1 MTLES
6 AAQIATIVGAI
17 IAVLVALAAFIKF
30 VSPWIKRKLEGWWNK
45 TRARTEFTLG
55 YKTELVGGKTSSPE
69 YEIGYLFISYETTHK
84 RRWTD
89 WKFRTLHSFYNL
101 NLIDK
106 LPKFESVAR
115 YGWINNLIK
124 FEEEKGKIGKGV
136 DSYIYRNT
144 NALAF
149 YPIKQFAQVPKWA
162 ELPYIEQQT
171 RTYFKSYENRRQ
183 NQRDLLIG
191 TKWVKYED
199 IEIQM
204 ELFIT
209 YMNRNHNR
217 DPLMPESKKIK
228 KLLKKGFKKQFVEG
242 KIGDIISINKK
253 IER

>member
-6 AAQIATIVGAI
+6 AAQIAKIVLALGT
-17 IAVLVALAAFIKF
+17 LAAFLKF
-30 VSPWIKRKLEGWWNK
+30 AIPWIKGKLKSWLNK

-55 YKTELVGGKTSSPE
+55 YKTELGGGETSSPE

-84 RRWTD
+84 RRWTN
-89 WKFRTLHSFYNL
+89 WKFRTLYSFYSL

-106 LPKFESVAR
+106 LPQFGSVVHYRSINNFVKFE
-115 YGWINNLIK
+115 K
-124 FEEEKGKIGKGV
+124 EKGKIGEGA

-149 YPIKQFAQVPKWA
+149 YPIKQFAQVPHWA
-162 ELPYIEQQT
+162 DLPYIKQQT
-171 RTYFKSYENRRQ
+171 GTYFKSYENRKQ
-183 NQRDLLIG
+183 NQRDLRIG

-199 IEIQM
+199 LEMQM

-209 YMNRNHNR
+209 YVNSNHNR

-228 KLLKKGFKKQFVEG
+228 KLLKKGFKKKFVEG
-242 KIGDIISINKK
+242 KIGDIICINKK
-253 IER
+253 IKR

>member
-30 VSPWIKRKLEGWWNK
+30 TSPWIKRKLVDWWNK

-55 YKTELVGGKTSSPE
+55 YKTELVGDKTSFPE

-89 WKFRTLHSFYNL
+89 WKFRILCSFYSG

-106 LPKFESVAR
+106 LPKFGSVAH
-115 YGWINNLIK
+115 YGWINNLIEFVK
-124 FEEEKGKIGKGV
+124 EKGKIGEGS

-149 YPIKQFAQVPKWA
+149 YPIKQFAQIPKWTG
-162 ELPYIEQQT
+162 LPYTEKQT
-171 RTYFKSYENRRQ
+171 RTYFKSYENQRQ
-183 NQRDLLIG
+183 NQHDLRIG

-199 IEIQM
+199 LEMQM

-217 DPLMPESKKIK
+217 DPLMPELKKIK

-253 IER
+253 IEL

>member
-30 VSPWIKRKLEGWWNK
+30 VSPWIEAKLKVWWNK

-55 YKTELVGGKTSSPE
+55 CKTEVGSKTSSPE
-69 YEIGYLFISYETTHK
+69 YVIGYLFISYETTHK
-84 RRWTD
+84 RRWID
-89 WKFRTLHSFYNL
+89 WKFRTLHSLYSL

-106 LPKFESVAR
+106 LPKFGSVAHYR
-115 YGWINNLIK
+115 SINNFVK
-124 FEEEKGKIGKGV
+124 FQKEKLKIGEGA
-136 DSYIYRNT
+136 DSYIYQNT
-144 NALAF
+144 KALAF

-171 RTYFKSYENRRQ
+171 RTYFKGYENRRQ
-183 NQRDLLIG
+183 NQHDLRIG

-199 IEIQM
+199 IEGQM

-209 YMNRNHNR
+209 YVNRNHNR
-217 DPLMPESKKIK
+217 DPLMPESKRIK
-228 KLLKKGFKKQFVEG
+228 KLLKKGFKKQFAEG
-242 KIGDIISINKK
+242 KIGDITSINKK